1 MGPRVTFLASLPERL
16 VRSLVALVGGAVHET
31 AQLVLPRLVRRSRLY
46 EATAKNALRIA
57 IELVG
62 GVEGS
67 PTVEPE
73 ALAPRRLAVRKG
85 AGNAVELGSI
95 VAFGFSPLWLLAGA
109 SDVLH
114 GTRVYLDELV
124 AELKRAGV
132 LAQES
137 GFETVDDVLGAL
149 EGTSGG
155 AARLIDIPPLALSE
169 LKVTLAELRGGA
181 GSLPSG
187 EELARLFRGLRNE
200 AARERRS
207 LLEVSTGIGLAFVV
221 SARSVGSRHVAVP
234 YQEDW
239 QPLRDEGFAAYL
251 RRVSGPYSRA
261 IGDHFDPSQPSLTER
276 GLTRLR
282 RREEEPAPEPKQL
295 EA

>member
-1 MGPRVTFLASLPERL
+1 M
-16 VRSLVALVGGAVHET
+16 
-31 AQLVLPRLVRRSRLY
+31 
-46 EATAKNALRIA
+46 
-57 IELVG
+57 
-62 GVEGS
+62 
-67 PTVEPE
+67 
-73 ALAPRRLAVRKG
+73 RKG

-137 GFETVDDVLGAL
+137 SFESVDDVLGAL

-221 SARSVGSRHVAVP
+221 SARSVGSRHVTVP
-234 YQEDW
+234 VPGGLAAAPRRGLRRLPPPRLGPVQPRDRR
-239 QPLRDEGFAAYL
+239 PLRPVAAVAD
-251 RRVSGPYSRA
+251 RTRA
-261 IGDHFDPSQPSLTER
+261 HAAAPPRGRARARAEAARGVGSSQDR
-276 GLTRLR
+276 
-282 RREEEPAPEPKQL
+282 
-295 EA
+295 